1 MKNNIKNIE
10 PGISLGNLKFGM
22 TQNEVKEIIGLPNE
36 IEIDQYLPNNE
47 DSDFSENWYF
57 EDLELSISFASEDDW
72 RMDTISI
79 NSNYY
84 SLWGSIEIGQTMNQ
98 VEVILKRLNKDNY
111 ICEDW
116 STIESPDHKL
126 LELNDD
132 YLNLWFDNR
141 KLSEIQWGPKFINE
155 NEIDWPHKTELKNVL
170 SDFGFKRYPIQFLFE
185 KLEIHIN
192 ETLDQIFQ
200 NSHDYGEVF
209 DELPTN
215 TSRENLKTE
224 NREIIY
230 YLSTENR
237 IKGSILAKA
246 RLLHNEVGDIGWMAV
261 EWENDLVFIDDYF
274 VIEE

>member
-261 EWENDLVFIDDYF
+261 EWDNDMVFIDDYF